1 MTELSVMYWNV
12 CISLRHL
19 VGADGD
25 GLGVFLVSSGD
36 SEEAGQG
43 LEIQVN

>member
-1 MTELSVMYWNV
+1 MYWNV
-12 CISLRHL
+12 CISLRHP